1 MSNGKANVDIC
12 SDIVTVRSRENQGL
26 MTETDNLLV
35 LVTCHQGTHV
45 AMPTLVKVKYD
56 HASVCINRQSIDFK

>member
-35 LVTCHQGTHV
+35 LVTCHMSPRHTRGNADTCEGEIRPRIRIY
-45 AMPTLVKVKYD
+45 A
-56 HASVCINRQSIDFK
+56 